1 MTPQGTFL
9 MLVKKATML
18 AAFGMLGA
26 LWLNKPVVAQVSGAS
41 SGKGASSEA
50 AAVLKTSPLLNPSNS
65 IADEL
70 GWMNGAFSYKFGTS
84 GWPDG
89 FAPFGLDPNRIAL
102 SVGNIPL
109 NDLITGRP
117 RYDLVPLAWLSDL
130 SVDPGLSVTGTLDS
144 LVSAKPLTLIRYES
158 SGNGSQAVR
167 SLHVQNRAWGDGA
180 KRRTLQTAF
189 GYAGEGARGE
199 YDGSRLKRAREV
211 AFRLGYKTTK
221 WEFELFELAQR
232 RSVGAHGGVVPFTGG
247 SYSSIY
253 QRLGASVDDE
263 SARRRTLRNDFTL
276 QTTTHFAGLRAR
288 LTGLW
293 TVQTLDFSGELV
305 QEKVV
310 LDKKGLQFDVSKPWK
325 SQLASITLKSA
336 NTGYI
341 KSLTVFDSDPTS
353 QSKTSILGALSGR
366 IRVFEYKLVAGPE
379 TADDQVWAQ
388 FNGTVSV
395 RKGPFEGVLVLSHSG
410 REWQWHERI
419 GFGVAVLPV
428 VTSSRPVDQS
438 VAAALSYR
446 SNLISLSWTNQFNV
460 NQNQLLVRQT
470 TGATSASVESL
481 VGSAKS
487 LVSSLVIGFRD
498 QDRSGIWAQVN
509 PVFRSAS
516 TPEETDLTR
525 AWRRSLPSFWG
536 SATLGWKA
544 TLFGGDLD
552 LNTYVRARYWGD
564 MGGLR
569 LHTPTGLLVLP
580 ADNSRTLDSN
590 WLLDFVAEAG
600 IRGATVFLSF
610 ENAFSGTTVLFGNLI
625 VPDYP
630 LPQQRTRFGIL
641 WPILD

>member
-1 MTPQGTFL
+1 
-9 MLVKKATML
+9 MLVKRAATL
-18 AAFGMLGA
+18 AAFGMLGT
-26 LWLNKPVVAQVSGAS
+26 LWMSRPAVAQVAGAGSGN
-41 SGKGASSEA
+41 GASSETA
-50 AAVLKTSPLLNPSNS
+50 ALLLKTSPLLHPSNS
-65 IADEL
+65 VVDEL

-102 SVGNIPL
+102 KVGSIPM

-117 RYDLVPLAWLSDL
+117 RYDLVPLAWLSNL
-130 SVDPGLSVTGTLDS
+130 SVDPGLSVAGTLDS
-144 LVSAKPLTLIRYES
+144 LVSTKPLTLIRYES
-158 SGNGSQAVR
+158 SGSGSQAVR
-167 SLHVQNRAWGDGA
+167 SLHVQNRVWGVGA
-180 KRRTLQTAF
+180 ERRTLQTAF
-189 GYAGEGARGE
+189 GYAGEGATGE

-211 AFRLGYKTTK
+211 AFRLGYRTTR

-232 RSVGAHGGVVPFTGG
+232 RSVGAHGGVIPFTGG

-253 QRLGASVDDE
+253 QRLGASVDNE
-263 SARRRTLRNDFTL
+263 SARRRTLRNDLTL
-276 QTTTHFAGLRAR
+276 QTSTHFAGMHAR

-293 TVQTLDFSGELV
+293 TVQTLDFQGELAH
-305 QEKVV
+305 EKVV
-310 LDKKGLQFDVSKPWK
+310 LDKKGLQVEVSKPWK
-325 SQLASITLKSA
+325 SQLASISLKTA
-336 NTGYI
+336 NTGYV
-341 KSLTVFDSDPTS
+341 KSLTTFDSDPTS
-353 QSKTSILGALSGR
+353 QTKSSLLGSLSGR
-366 IRVFEYKLVAGPE
+366 IRIFDYRLVAGPE
-379 TADDQVWAQ
+379 TADDRVWAHL
-388 FNGTVSV
+388 NATVSG
-395 RKGPFEGVLVLSHSG
+395 RKGPFEAALTLSHSG

-419 GFGVAVLPV
+419 GFGAAVLPAF
-428 VTSSRPVDQS
+428 TASQPVDQS

-470 TGATSASVESL
+470 TGATLSSVRSL
-481 VGSAKS
+481 VGSANS
-487 LVSSLVIGFRD
+487 LVSSFVIGFRD

-516 TPEETDLTR
+516 TNDDSDLAR

-630 LPQQRTRFGIL
+630 LPQQRTRFGVF
-641 WPILD
+641 WPIFD